1 MNIMVYQYRNHL
13 PVLFGAGAVSL
24 LGEKVREFG
33 CKKVMCVCDA
43 GVRKSGIAD
52 KATASLEAAGI
63 GYVVFD
69 QITSDPTDL
78 AVDTGGEIA
87 RKEGVDA
94 VVGIGGGSSMDAAKA
109 ISLLIEHEPPIRQY
123 MSMPPVMT
131 ESTVPLILVPT
142 TSGTGSE
149 VTLVGIITN
158 TQNHEKE
165 AVALQ
170 AALAV
175 LDPELCRTAPPS
187 VTAYTGLDALSHALE
202 AITARRRNPFSEH
215 IACGAIS
222 KIMRSLP
229 AAYQNGN
236 DLEART
242 ELALASNWA
251 GIALVDTD
259 CHFGHCLAEGI
270 ASTFSLPHGVA
281 CAVTMIA
288 TIRMAAAVVPDK
300 VRLIGEAM
308 GLTFASDAAVETMES
323 AVIDALCALIRR
335 VGMKS
340 LKEMGYSRDEVI
352 ATAQIAANN
361 GMRFSSPMDISL
373 AYTEEM
379 LGWVYDKYQ

>member
-1 MNIMVYQYRNHL
+1 MVYLYRNHL
-13 PVLFGAGAVSL
+13 PVLFGEGAIVL

-52 KATASLEAAGI
+52 KVTASLEAAGV

-69 QITSDPTDL
+69 QITPDPTDL
-78 AVDTGGEIA
+78 AVDAGGEIA
-87 RKEGVDA
+87 RREGVDA
-94 VVGIGGGSSMDAAKA
+94 VIGIGGGSSMDAAKA
-109 ISLLIEHEPPIRQY
+109 ISLLVEHEPPIRQY

-131 ESTVPLILVPT
+131 ESSVPLILVPT

-158 TQNHEKE
+158 TQSNEKE

-170 AALAV
+170 ATLAV
-175 LDPELCRTAPPS
+175 LDPELCRTVPPS

-236 DLEART
+236 DLEARA

-251 GIALVDTD
+251 GISLVDTD

-288 TIRMAAAVVPDK
+288 TIRMAALAVPDK
-300 VRLIGEAM
+300 LPLIGEAM
-308 GLTFASDAAVETMES
+308 GLSFGPETTVEAMETTI
-323 AVIDALCALIRR
+323 IDALCGLIRS

-352 ATAQIAANN
+352 ATSKIAANN
-361 GMRFSSPMDISL
+361 GMRFSSPMEITMD
-373 AYTEEM
+373 YTKEM